1 VHRVLHNLRGNTL
14 AVNESLMVQVRRGEL
29 LAEDYAAIM
38 AHVRRVTAAR
48 TGNLAFIG
56 IVEPDAKTV
65 APEVRAMQR
74 EFITEM
80 LERLDARVGAVILG
94 DDIGATM
101 RRTMARMMIPG
112 HGRIRVVATVE
123 QACAFVCPH
132 VGISVESGLAFVR
145 EVQAAARRAL

>member
-1 VHRVLHNLRGNTL
+1 
-14 AVNESLMVQVRRGEL
+14 MVQVRTGEL

-38 AHVRRVTAAR
+38 AHVRRVTATR

-56 IVEPDAKTV
+56 IVEPNAKTV

-101 RRTMARMMIPG
+101 RRTMARMMMPG
-112 HGRIRVVATVE
+112 HGRIRVVATIE
-123 QACAFVCPH
+123 EACAFVCPH
-132 VGISVESGLAFVR
+132 VALPHDRALELVR
-145 EVQAAARRAL
+145 EVQAAARQAL